1 MYFHKY
7 RQHKLGGGVGIFVS
21 DKLKYK
27 ERSDLYM
34 VDCSFKYCI
43 IEVKL
48 KHENVLSCSGY
59 RAPNTNPACFLTDYE
74 KLLSKVNVEKNKLIV
89 GIDHNLDLLKHRT
102 HAPTKKF
109 VELFE
114 TFPQLPSITRP
125 TRITKTS
132 ATLID
137 NIFVPTTWTLSFNSY
152 LLVDDMSDHLPVIV
166 VLRNVE
172 LCAK

>member
-1 MYFHKY
+1 MYCY
-7 RQHKLGGGVGIFVS
+7 VVVIGP
-21 DKLKYK
+21 Y
-27 ERSDLYM
+27 
-34 VDCSFKYCI
+34 
-43 IEVKL
+43 
-48 KHENVLSCSGY
+48 
-59 RAPNTNPACFLTDYE
+59 PNTNPACFLTDYE

-114 TFPQLPSITRP
+114 TFLQLPSITRP

-172 LCAK
+172 ICAKLIKNTRNGEIPIQRTLKT